1 MTVKQTLKWI
11 FGGIVALLFAILGIQ
26 RKTIKKQ
33 KAKVKEAEQEAQ
45 QATQAAE
52 QAAQQT
58 EKVIVAV
65 KQANATEE
73 ALDTQQATNE
83 QVIEE
88 AKDDEEVLDFATALI
103 DNFNNKL

>member
-1 MTVKQTLKWI
+1 MTVRQMLKWI
-11 FGGIVALLFAILGIQ
+11 GGGIVALLFAILGIQ

-33 KAKVKEAEQEAQ
+33 KSKVKEAEQEAQ

-58 EKVIVAV
+58 EQVVQAV
-65 KQANATEE
+65 QQANATEE
-73 ALDTQQATNE
+73 VLDTQQATNE
-83 QVIEE
+83 AKIEE
-88 AKDDEEVLDFATALI
+88 AKDDEEVLDFATTLI